1 MAYSK
6 KYLRMENPKKEG
18 MTAFMYLRFSST
30 RQRELS
36 IEGQRDVCTEY
47 AEKHNIHILGEY
59 VDRAKS
65 ARTENRA
72 DFRRLIRDACSGKVD
87 CILVWRYDRFFRDRA
102 ESALYRKQLEA
113 AGVRLISVTEYIP
126 EGSAG
131 IITQGMIETV
141 AEYFSAKLS
150 EDVMRGM
157 CKAAEKGQAV
167 GGKTLGYRTGPDKRL
182 HIDPVGAE
190 VVKRIFEWYDSGQP
204 MGQLADQLNS
214 EGHKTAYGKSFT
226 RTSFSTILR
235 NKKYIGIFEYN
246 GAVSITGAVPR
257 IIEDDLFFRVQRR
270 LEANRHRPGAYK
282 AEVNYSL
289 SGKLFCGLCGS
300 PMTGTAGTSKTG
312 ARHYYYVCN
321 NRRAKKCTKKNERLD
336 LIEAAVLQH
345 TLNILTDENIAYI
358 SAEVERRCAENSGS
372 KDVLSGLQHQLSEVE
387 KKLKNIGNAIAQGI
401 ITETTKALLMEAEEE
416 RSAIRRQIEK
426 ANVQAALTV
435 KAESVACWLDGFRR
449 GDRHSLEFRELVF
462 AALVHS
468 VYVYDDK
475 IKIVF
480 DPDGSNSVV
489 VSYASV
495 QAIDSPGGG
504 GASGSYLDNSSV
516 PNQTNT
522 NPTTVV
528 FFVAGTFGICV
539 PRVSRW

>member
-6 KYLRMENPKKEG
+6 KYLRMEDPKKEG
-18 MTAFMYLRFSST
+18 ITAFMYLRFSST

-47 AEKHNIHILGEY
+47 AEKHNINILAEY

-72 DFRRLIRDACSGKVD
+72 DFRRLIRDACNGKVD

-102 ESALYRKQLEA
+102 ESALYRKQLED
-113 AGVRLISVTEYIP
+113 AGVRLISVTEFIP
-126 EGSAG
+126 DGSAG

-157 CKAAEKGQAV
+157 TKAAEKGQAV
-167 GGKTLGYRTGPDKRL
+167 GGKALGYRTGPDKRW

-204 MGQLADQLNS
+204 MGQLADQLNA
-214 EGHKTAYGKSFT
+214 EGHKTTYGKAFT

-312 ARHYYYVCN
+312 ARHYYYICN
-321 NRRAKKCTKKNERLD
+321 NRRAKKCTKKNEKLD

-345 TLNILTDENIAYI
+345 TLDLLTDENIAYI
-358 SAEVERRCAENSGS
+358 AVEVERRCAENSGT
-372 KDVLSGLQHQLSEVE
+372 KDVLSSLRFQLSEAE
-387 KKLKNIGNAIAQGI
+387 RKLKNIGNAIAQGI
-401 ITETTKALLMEAEEE
+401 ITETTKALLVEAEEE
-416 RSAIRRQIEK
+416 RAAIRRQIEK

-435 KAESVACWLDGFRR
+435 KAEAVACWLDGFRH
-449 GDRHSLEFRELVF
+449 GDRKNPEFRELVF

-475 IKIVF
+475 LKIVF

-489 VSYASV
+489 VPYAAV
-495 QAIDSPGGG
+495 QDIDSSPAGGTP
-504 GASGSYLDNSSV
+504 GSYLDGFGV

-539 PRVSRW
+539 PRGSRW